1 MYKYITGFR
10 QINIQTLICED
21 CYSQIYRFSLRS
33 MHFDLNK
40 TKKQKKKNTILVIK
54 SIGY

>member
-40 TKKQKKKNTILVIK
+40 TKKQKKNTILVIK